1 MSGSIPKRPPGLTP
15 VNDHAGARN
24 ARVVA
29 LLNQLGDRMIR
40 TEHERI
46 AVREELSA
54 MRSGLKNLEDR
65 AAQSEKIFLTIQDR
79 LSSRDSIEARL
90 LARQDALETLVQENV
105 ARMKRAEELTRRIE
119 DAIAQQDRMA
129 RRLEKTAQDKA
140 QILSKIER
148 LQISVEQTRQAVDKR
163 AIVSPASA
171 NLQDNKAP
179 GFWPESRRGRAALLA
194 SLSVAGILFGVAV
207 MQLAQYWPRPD
218 STPVQVVEAPSATAP
233 TLSPDRFTTTVTD
246 PEELALYG
254 ESADSVSPYGE
265 NFVDDDAYLAAAMET
280 DPDALAS
287 VLNEISPGA
296 IEATAQIEDVAPVA
310 EAITDAAVEAV
321 EAAVQD
327 VRSASTPTETP
338 IPAPVSRAA
347 ESQERERVLAENFVR
362 AQVDSARPLGDRIV
376 RDTKLPESIL
386 RVEQKAFDGVP
397 EAQHDLAA
405 IYTAGH
411 GGVAVDYKK
420 AAQWFSEAA
429 LSGVANA
436 RYNLGVLYHQ
446 GLGVPRDIARA
457 INWYR
462 AAAVLDHPEAQYNLG
477 IAYIEGIGTQYNP
490 RAAAQNFERAARGG
504 VKEAAYNLGLIHENG
519 LLGTPDMNEAVFWY
533 KTASD
538 HSPEAKV
545 AYEQVVRALSL
556 RSSDIDRIMREY
568 GRIYDGAP
576 TVATGAPAEV
586 VIPPLPAEDSA
597 SLLQAVN
604 AERAMI
610 AQIQEQ
616 LMRLSLYPGPADG
629 AAGPQTADA
638 IRAYQSRVGMRP
650 NGQPSEDLL
659 VHMLATEINA
669 ATGGFDF
676 DFEEYGSRPE

>member
-1 MSGSIPKRPPGLTP
+1 MSGSIPKRPPGLSP

-194 SLSVAGILFGVAV
+194 SLSVAGVLFGVAV

-218 STPVQVVEAPSATAP
+218 PAPVQQVVAVPSTVP
-233 TLSPDRFTTTVTD
+233 TLSPDRFATTVTD

-254 ESADSVSPYGE
+254 ESAEGVNPYGE
-265 NFVDDDAYLAAAMET
+265 NFVDDDDYLSAAMEA

-287 VLNEISPGA
+287 VLNDISPGA
-296 IEATAQIEDVAPVA
+296 VSATAPIEKAVEVAAAEVVEKVEAVAEAVSAAPVA
-310 EAITDAAVEAV
+310 PLRANEA
-321 EAAVQD
+321 
-327 VRSASTPTETP
+327 
-338 IPAPVSRAA
+338 
-347 ESQERERVLAENFVR
+347 QERERVLAESFVR
-362 AQVDSARPLGDRIV
+362 AQVDSARPLAQRISA
-376 RDTKLPESIL
+376 DSKLPDSIR
-386 RVEQKAFDGVP
+386 RVEQKAFDNVP

-411 GGVAVDYKK
+411 GGVAVDYKR

-429 LSGVANA
+429 LNGVANA

-446 GLGVPRDIARA
+446 GLGVPRDIGRA

-490 RAAAQNFERAARGG
+490 RAAALNFERAARGG
-504 VKEAAYNLGLIHENG
+504 VMEAAYNLGLIHENG

-568 GRIYDGAP
+568 GRVYDGAS
-576 TVATGAPAEV
+576 VATSAPAEV

-597 SLLQAVN
+597 NLLQAVN

-629 AAGPQTADA
+629 TAGPQTADA

-650 NGQPSEDLL
+650 SGQPSEDLL